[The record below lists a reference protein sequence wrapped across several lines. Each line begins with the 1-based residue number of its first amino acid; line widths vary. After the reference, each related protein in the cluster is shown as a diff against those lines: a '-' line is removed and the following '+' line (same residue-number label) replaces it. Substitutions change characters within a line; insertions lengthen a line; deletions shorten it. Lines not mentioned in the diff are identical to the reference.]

1 MKIYLGS
8 DHGGF
13 NLKNQIK
20 DYLQKKFGEN
30 GRDSVLDL
38 GVFTND
44 SSDYPDMAREVSEK
58 VLENPDSLGIL
69 CCGSGVG
76 MCITANR
83 RKGIRAV
90 LAFDEVIA
98 KMSREHN
105 NANVLCLGER
115 YIKTEQAFKVVD
127 AFLDSKFSVE
137 ERHVRRV
144 NKIEENWRNE
154 KEKFDKQNRPVD
166 EHHGNC

>member
-13 NLKNQIK
+13 NLKNQVK
-20 DYLQKKFGEN
+20 DYLQEKHGK
-30 GRDSVLDL
+30 DVILDL
-38 GVFTND
+38 GVFSND

-58 VLENPDSLGIL
+58 VLEMPDSLGIL
-69 CCGSGVG
+69 FCGSGVG

-90 LAFDEVIA
+90 LAFSEEIA

-105 NANVLCLGER
+105 DANVLCLGER
-115 YIKTEQAFKVVD
+115 YIQTEQAFKVVD
-127 AFLDSKFSVE
+127 AFLGAKFSAE
-137 ERHVRRV
+137 ERHIRRIS
-144 NKIEENWRNE
+144 KIEENLKNE
-154 KEKFDKQNRPVD
+154 KEKFDKNNKPISEQ
-166 EHHGNC
+166 HGNC

>member
-13 NLKNQIK
+13 NLKNQVK
-20 DYLQKKFGEN
+20 DYLHKKFADKGQ
-30 GRDSVLDL
+30 DTVLDL
-38 GVFTND
+38 GVFSND

-58 VLENPDSLGIL
+58 ILENEGALGIL
-69 CCGSGVG
+69 FCGSGVG

-90 LAFDEVIA
+90 LAFDEEIA
-98 KMSREHN
+98 KMSRQHN

-127 AFLDSKFSVE
+127 AFLDNEFSAE
-137 ERHVRRV
+137 ERHVRRI
-144 NKIEENWRNE
+144 NKIEENLKNE
-154 KEKFDKQNRPVD
+154 KEKFDKNNKPISEQ
-166 EHHGNC
+166 HGNC